1 MKNQGPS
8 TQGHSFARWDALVV
22 LFFCATT
29 AVSSPGQT
37 FTKVADLTATSGT
50 NVQYPLVQGFDGNL
64 YGTAFYGGAYANGTF
79 FTVTPSGT
87 LTTLH
92 SFCKKRVSDCAD
104 GVNPGAIA
112 LGPNGKFYGGTAN
125 VVGKTNSIPGTIYKI
140 SSLGSLTTL
149 HTFCAGSCDD
159 GTSSGPLTL
168 AWNGYFYGVSYPSA
182 ANSSAFHNV
191 VFKVSPS
198 GVFTTVL
205 DVCPGGVCA
214 SGGGPTG
221 GLFENGGGLFFGNGF
236 SVGTTIQ
243 QALYKMTLSGTP
255 SLAYTFCSNSEQC
268 GSGIPS
274 FLQATNGD
282 IYGTFGAGGL
292 GGKLCLDTVEGCGIA
307 FRISLAEGTYVKLH
321 DFCSGAN
328 CADGATPRPLIQAAD
343 GNLYGV
349 TAGEYRN
356 PQVYSYGTIFR
367 LTPAG
372 RFTVL
377 HTFSAADPLGMNQT
391 ALSIKPPMAIST
403 VQPAQEGRVMWG
415 RSSASRSD
423 YRRLFAP
430 YKMKAR
436 SDRLW
441 SSSATISQ
449 DRSASLS
456 TALLRRS
463 PSSRIRRSLPSCHQV
478 RPPAQLRSR
487 VPAEDL
493 RAPPSFM
500 FFRKA

>member
-8 TQGHSFARWDALVV
+8 TQCHSFARWDALVV

-37 FTKVADLTATSGT
+37 FTKVADLTTTSGT

-149 HTFCAGSCDD
+149 HTFCTGSCDD

-205 DVCPGGVCA
+205 DVCPGGVCP

-356 PQVYSYGTIFR
+356 PQVYSYGTVFK

-377 HTFSAADPLGMNQT
+377 HTFSAADPLGYEPNSPLYQAT
-391 ALSIKPPMAIST
+391 DGNLYGTTSAGGASNVGTIFRISLGLPPFVRT
-403 VQPAQEGRVMWG
+403 VQNEGKVGSSVVILGNNLTGSVSVTFNGTPAAFTVV
-415 RSSASRSD
+415 SD
-423 YRRLFAP
+423 TEIIAVVPSGATSGSIEVSGPRGGLA
-430 YKMKAR
+430 
-436 SDRLW
+436 
-441 SSSATISQ
+441 SATIFHVF
-449 DRSASLS
+449 
-456 TALLRRS
+456 
-463 PSSRIRRSLPSCHQV
+463 P
-478 RPPAQLRSR
+478 
-487 VPAEDL
+487 
-493 RAPPSFM
+493 
-500 FFRKA
+500 